1 MPTTYVPFCTD
12 ALPEPIQ
19 SYVLSGAKAMT
30 CADSYVALPMLSAL
44 AAAIGNTRR
53 IGLKK
58 GWSEPAVVWTGI
70 VGDSGTMKSPAI
82 ALALKPLRKIQDAA
96 FDVYEEK
103 MAKYQDDL
111 AAYEIQKIQRKK
123 GMVLEKPAEPVAQ
136 RYSCAD
142 ITVEALAALL
152 KQNPRGLLLCRDE
165 LAGWIKGFNS
175 YKKGGGDEAQWLEMH
190 GARTLLVDR
199 KCGIPKTIHVPHAAV
214 SVCGGIQPGILQQA
228 LGRENFE
235 NGLAAR
241 ILMAM
246 PPRIPK
252 QWNEYDIDLD
262 GASQV
267 DSVFEELLR
276 MEMAVDWN
284 QKASPKVLQLNP
296 EAQAAW
302 IDFYNDH
309 AVQQAEVAESDLAAA
324 FSKLE
329 GYAARLALVIHCV
342 READGD
348 VSLAPDDYIDAESI
362 HRAVRIV
369 RWFCDETRR
378 IYTSFNETDEQAQ
391 QRKLL
396 EIIRK
401 HDGRITVRQLM
412 HASRLYRNSAD
423 IAKFA
428 LDELVQLGWGRWDNA
443 SVGEHGGR
451 PSPVFILNTQT
462 GGNKTPDTESAGG
475 FVTVTAS

>member
-1 MPTTYVPFCTD
+1 MADYEMTPLVPRPMPTAYVPFCTD

-19 SYVLSGAKAMT
+19 SYVRGGAKAMT

-111 AAYEIQKIQRKK
+111 AAYEIQKMQRKK

-136 RYSCAD
+136 RYSCSD

-267 DSVFEELLR
+267 DSVFE
-276 MEMAVDWN
+276 
-284 QKASPKVLQLNP
+284 
-296 EAQAAW
+296 
-302 IDFYNDH
+302 
-309 AVQQAEVAESDLAAA
+309 
-324 FSKLE
+324 
-329 GYAARLALVIHCV
+329 
-342 READGD
+342 
-348 VSLAPDDYIDAESI
+348 
-362 HRAVRIV
+362 
-369 RWFCDETRR
+369 
-378 IYTSFNETDEQAQ
+378 
-391 QRKLL
+391 
-396 EIIRK
+396 
-401 HDGRITVRQLM
+401 
-412 HASRLYRNSAD
+412 
-423 IAKFA
+423 
-428 LDELVQLGWGRWDNA
+428 
-443 SVGEHGGR
+443 
-451 PSPVFILNTQT
+451 
-462 GGNKTPDTESAGG
+462 
-475 FVTVTAS
+475 